1 MNIFKEWKM
10 LKVFDLNIKNVIFAL
25 VLSIVCTMLSFH
37 YFVKTD
43 FWQSNFSLPM
53 HIRLQISHNGSD
65 INNSLQ
71 FKTNQADIVHA
82 TYQVN
87 KEYKFDKFIKIT
99 APAIYQTY
107 NFQLVSGEKNTV
119 KIVTTNF
126 FNGDIDVKSFKING
140 KELSSDVNFK
150 NSDYIINTEPESVLD
165 ISVTC
170 KPADT
175 VKAAL
180 SQQISVPALLVT
192 FLFYF
197 CIFLFVITKILRT
210 GIKQTGVNILKLITK
225 NKTPLILLSA
235 FFLFYLCENLY
246 TIIHLN
252 QFNWVVGHADT
263 PVIPDLIW
271 DNATRR
277 FHPYFFLPFY
287 PLFDTLILITRHI
300 FLSIGLIF
308 ALLASLSVMFLYKA
322 LDIIMPQRRMLSV
335 ILSCIYGFS
344 WAQMHLSQAFD
355 LYIITGFYLCLIL
368 YLVVKELSE
377 EKYDCKNLALIVLVS
392 ALTLGVTI
400 PNIVTALILVLP
412 VFIIKKNPKVILT
425 CILSFILLVSAF
437 TQFKSLTCNGMAW
450 QHLFHKGT
458 KGDVKTWVRA
468 SWGNFRNET
477 LRQPLISQERHK
489 KIYKNTVKCFTIPFF
504 IILLLSLVVLIA
516 KSKNIST
523 LQKRIF
529 YSSFAALIYNFVSN
543 YFWCPTQ
550 GLLFSLNHFAL
561 WFILLGSSINI
572 LQQYLKTQKQKD
584 LFLYI
589 ICSCLIIFM
598 AMELILNHNVNH
610 KRHKYLLEISPITY
624 NVLEMRK

>member
-1 MNIFKEWKM
+1 MKIFKEWKM
-10 LKVFDLNIKNVIFAL
+10 LKIFDLNIKNVIFAL

-71 FKTNQADIVHA
+71 FKTNQADIALAH
-82 TYQVN
+82 YQVN

-99 APAIYQTY
+99 APPIYQTY

-175 VKAAL
+175 VKAAP

-197 CIFLFVITKILRT
+197 GIFLFVITKILRT
-210 GIKQTGVNILKLITK
+210 GVKQTATNIFKLITK
-225 NKTPLILLSA
+225 NKIPLILLSA
-235 FFLFYLCENLY
+235 FFIFYLCENLY

-252 QFNWVVGHADT
+252 QCNWIGNGDSPYT
-263 PVIPDLIW
+263 INYILG
-271 DNATRR
+271 NTTKR

-300 FLSIGLIF
+300 FLSIGLIY
-308 ALLASLSVMFLYKA
+308 ALLSSLSVLFLYKA

-368 YLVVKELSE
+368 YLVVKELSQ
-377 EKYDCKNLALIVLVS
+377 EKYDYKNLALIVLVS

-437 TQFKSLTCNGMAW
+437 TQFKSLTCDGMAW

-489 KIYKNTVKCFTIPFF
+489 KIYKNTVKCFAIPFF
-504 IILLLSLVVLIA
+504 IILLLSLVVLIT
-516 KSKNIST
+516 KSKNISP

-584 LFLYI
+584 VFLCI
-589 ICSCLIIFM
+589 ICSWLIIFM